1 MKFAEILR
9 PLTFARNYATI
20 ACRKSKPRREK
31 CRKRTKSF
39 PVVKRG
45 EILRFLLT
53 FFCKEF
59 ENGRRKSETWKIKV
73 PHEDV
78 RASERKKAR
87 PKK

>member
-1 MKFAEILR
+1 MWYNMSAEK
-9 PLTFARNYATI
+9 NG
-20 ACRKSKPRREK
+20 KPERIQE
-31 CRKRTKSF
+31 TAENLAVEEMEKSF
-39 PVVKRG
+39 PVVKRS